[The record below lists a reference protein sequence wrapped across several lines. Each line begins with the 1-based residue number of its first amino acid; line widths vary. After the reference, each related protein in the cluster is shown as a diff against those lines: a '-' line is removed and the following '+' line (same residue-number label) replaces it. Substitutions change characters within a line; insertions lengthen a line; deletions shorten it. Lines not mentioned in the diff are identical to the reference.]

1 MEIVI
6 RFLQENPVQFLATI
20 GMDGKPRVRPFK
32 FRLESDDRLWFCT
45 SNRKDVYKELIHHPS
60 VELTTASP
68 EEAWIRVS
76 GDAVF
81 ENNLSIKQKMRSR
94 HRHHRGLFRF
104 ASQKILSL
112 NRKRSPCRI
121 TPPLCGTP
129 LHISCTH
136 FSPPFRKIRATK

>member
-6 RFLQENPVQFLATI
+6 RFLQENPVQVLATI

-76 GDAVF
+76 GDVVF
-81 ENNLSIKQKMRSR
+81 ENNLSIKQQMLDNDENLREEYRSADNPVLEVFYLD
-94 HRHHRGLFRF
+94 HAVATIAAFSGL
-104 ASQKILSL
+104 
-112 NRKRSPCRI
+112 
-121 TPPLCGTP
+121 PPKKFFL
-129 LHISCTH
+129 
-136 FSPPFRKIRATK
+136 